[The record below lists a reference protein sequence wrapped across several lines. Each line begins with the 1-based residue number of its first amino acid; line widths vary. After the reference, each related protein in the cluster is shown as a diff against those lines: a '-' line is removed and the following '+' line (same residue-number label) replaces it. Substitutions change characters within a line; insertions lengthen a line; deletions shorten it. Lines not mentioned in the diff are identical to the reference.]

1 MSEQPFSPS
10 VPCSFCA
17 ERPGTLHMVVQTET
31 GLQGAALC
39 ERCAR
44 DLVEGFGQAGIGPAA
59 NDASTGVPMG
69 QPVFGSGPLTQTRP
83 RSDRKQDAS
92 KTPALDEF
100 GRDLTRDAGDGRID
114 PVIGRDAEIAQTVE
128 ILARR
133 RKNNA
138 VLIGEAGVGKTAIV
152 EGLALRITQG
162 DVPESL
168 HGTRVVA
175 LDLGSLIA
183 GSQFRGQFE
192 QRLKAVLAEVTA
204 SEGKIVLFLDELHT
218 VLGAGGAEG
227 ALDAANILK
236 PLLARGELRMVG
248 ATTLS
253 EYKRIER
260 DAALARRFSPV
271 TVDAPSVEETVEI
284 LRGLRDAYEEHHTAI
299 IEDEALVAAA
309 RLSDRYL
316 TEQHLPDKAI
326 DLIDQAAAK
335 LRLATPRPIDEATLR
350 EQLNTA
356 VEAEDYERAAE
367 IKTQLGRQ
375 ADAAQR
381 VEARPSSGR
390 VTVGETAVA
399 AVVAARTGIP
409 VGELVAGELQRLV
422 DLEDDLHRRVVGQNE
437 AVEKVAD
444 TIRRA
449 RVGLS
454 EPDRPLG
461 SFLFLGPT
469 GVGKTELVKALSERL
484 FATEDAL
491 VRIDMSEYREPHTVA
506 RLIGS
511 PPGYVGYGDGGQLTE
526 PVRRRPYSVVLLD
539 EIEKAHPEVWNVL
552 LQLLDD
558 GRLTDG
564 EGRTVDFTNAV
575 IVMTS
580 NLGAGRAKRALG
592 FTAAA
597 PGSDDGRMLQAAKAA
612 FLPEFL
618 NRIDEIVTFDALGE
632 PEVQQIARQ
641 IVDRV
646 GERLQAERRI
656 ALEVDDALVARLA
669 AEGFDEDFGA
679 RPLQRHVR
687 RTLER
692 ELTQA
697 ILAGTL
703 TDGAQVRATGGDDGG
718 VALEV
723 IAAAVPQLVA

>member
-1 MSEQPFSPS
+1 MSDQPFTNI
-10 VPCSFCA
+10 VPCSICQ
-17 ERPGTLHMVVQTET
+17 ERPGTLHMVVQTEN
-31 GLQGAALC
+31 GRQAAVMC
-39 ERCAR
+39 ESCAR
-44 DLVEGFGQAGIGPAA
+44 DLMEGFGQAGFGPAA
-59 NDASTGVPMG
+59 DAGHRPAFG
-69 QPVFGSGPLTQTRP
+69 QPGFGRNPAATQQRTRAQE
-83 RSDRKQDAS
+83 DQNAS

-100 GRDLTRDAGDGRID
+100 GRDLTGDARDGRID
-114 PVIGRDAEIAQTVE
+114 PVIGREDEIAQTVE

-152 EGLALRITQG
+152 EGLALRITEG
-162 DVPESL
+162 DVPETL
-168 HGTRVVA
+168 RDTRVVA
-175 LDLGSLIA
+175 LDLGSLVA
-183 GSQFRGQFE
+183 GSQYRGQFE

-204 SEGKIVLFLDELHT
+204 AEGKIVLFVDELHT

-227 ALDAANILK
+227 AMDAANLLK
-236 PLLARGELRMVG
+236 PMLARGELRMVG

-260 DAALARRFSPV
+260 DAALARRFSAV
-271 TVDAPSVEETVEI
+271 MVEAPSVDETVEI
-284 LRGLRDAYEEHHTAI
+284 LRGLRSAYEEHHAATI
-299 IEDEALVAAA
+299 TDDALVAAA

-326 DLIDQAAAK
+326 DLVDQAAAK
-335 LRLATPRPIDEATLR
+335 LRLATPRPVDEAKLR
-350 EQLNTA
+350 EQLTAA

-367 IKTQLGRQ
+367 IKLQLGRQ
-375 ADAAQR
+375 ADAAAR
-381 VEARPSSGR
+381 AEAGTAAAPTDR
-390 VTVGETAVA
+390 VTVEETAVA

-409 VGELVAGELQRLV
+409 VGELVAGELARLV
-422 DLEDDLHRRVVGQNE
+422 ELEDDLHLRVVGQNE

-484 FATEDAL
+484 FASEDSL

-539 EIEKAHPEVWNVL
+539 EVEKAHPEVWNVL
-552 LQLLDD
+552 LQVMDD

-564 EGRTVDFTNAV
+564 EGRTVDFTNTV

-580 NLGAGRAKRALG
+580 NLGAGKARRGIG
-592 FTAAA
+592 FTASEPEAEADRMAA
-597 PGSDDGRMLQAAKAA
+597 AAKEA
-612 FLPEFL
+612 FLPEFI
-618 NRIDEIVTFDALGE
+618 NRIDEIVSFHALA
-632 PEVQQIARQ
+632 PEQVRSIAELM
-641 IVDRV
+641 VARV
-646 GERLQAERRI
+646 AERLFTERGI
-656 ALEVDDALVARLA
+656 TLEVADELVARLA
-669 AEGFDEDFGA
+669 RDGFDEEFGA

-687 RTLER
+687 RTLEKA
-692 ELTQA
+692 LTRA
-697 ILAGTL
+697 ILAGEIA
-703 TDGAQVRATGGDDGG
+703 DGASVRAELDEDDAIVLHQG
-718 VALEV
+718 A
-723 IAAAVPQLVA
+723 LVA